1 MAMGKLVVIKIGE
14 GSFELGFPVTLY
26 IGDEGDRFHTS
37 FDGKLPPEPQLPL
50 LYGEWQSEYRS
61 FFRLTL
67 INKKA
72 EELIKTLNN
81 WLNSETF
88 RPIKEKLLKELQAND
103 TVQMI
108 IQTEDP
114 ILRRLPWCQWD
125 WFKDYTKAEVAISLP
140 NNKRPH
146 QLVQPKPKVRVL
158 GILGECAHPNTSIP
172 IDTDPDK
179 QFWERLT
186 DAEPIFLEKP
196 TLPELTK
203 KLWDEQGW
211 DILFF
216 AGHSSSNPDA
226 TTGKISVT
234 INDFLTILDLENAL
248 KKAIEGGLQLAIFN
262 ACDGLGL
269 AKNLAELNIPQIIV
283 MREPILDPVAQKF
296 LEYFLKAFS
305 SGQSL
310 YLAVREAREKLQGLE
325 KEYPCASWLPVICQ
339 NPTEVPF
346 KWSQLFTNKLIINP
360 SLVEEI
366 IAAGAKDEFF
376 LFKEPNSCDLP
387 KIVVVGTSVV
397 GKSSLV
403 NALFGGRD
411 VVRVSSVPQDDEQTV
426 EENWAGLFK
435 IIDSVSYDEFRE
447 QEVEISI
454 KCADVV
460 VQLWDINAIRRN
472 DLLLYQLITKNEKP
486 CITAIN
492 KCEQY
497 APDER
502 QIIIHKYK
510 NVMSS
515 IFIEIS
521 VKAKENLSQLVS
533 LIIKELPIELQ
544 SIAIEKIASLE
555 KIYQC
560 RKVCKQIILETQM
573 QADVMIS
580 YLMNE
585 PNLLTELQK
594 LHIIMVEKIEQ
605 QYIKLVLLKNNTT
618 EPLKKLYTMQYSYSR
633 IKKT

>member
-1 MAMGKLVVIKIGE
+1 MGKLVVIKIGE

-37 FDGKLPPEPQLPL
+37 FDGQLPAFAQIPSI
-50 LYGEWQSEYRS
+50 YTTWQSEYRHFINYS
-61 FFRLTL
+61 R
-67 INKKA
+67 INKRA
-72 EELIKTLNN
+72 EDLIKNLNE

-88 RPIKEKLLKELQAND
+88 RPRKEKFLNKVNTED
-103 TVQMI
+103 TVRVI
-108 IQTEDP
+108 IQTENP
-114 ILRRLPWCQWD
+114 LLRRLPWYLCD
-125 WFKDYTKAEVAISLP
+125 LFEVDTKAEVAISLP
-140 NNKRPH
+140 NYEKPS
-146 QLVQPKPKVRVL
+146 QLLKPQPKVRVL
-158 GILGECAHPNTSIP
+158 AIIGDPQTNTKNSL
-172 IDTDPDK
+172 DLNPDK
-179 QFWERLT
+179 QFWQNLSN
-186 DAEPIFLEKP
+186 DADTVFLEKP
-196 TLPELTK
+196 TRQEFNQN
-203 KLWDEQGW
+203 LWDEQGW

-226 TTGKISVT
+226 TTGTMDIKPGE
-234 INDFLTILDLENAL
+234 NLTIPDLKLAL